1 MKPSFHRVAA
11 VILPLL
17 AFTQARAEDAELN
30 VYNWADYIGKNT
42 IAEFEQQTG
51 IKVTYDTFDSD
62 PELEAKVMAGGAGYD
77 VVTTAT
83 NYFGRQIKAGVY
95 QELDKSKLPNWKN
108 LDPAILAKEALFD
121 PGNAHAMPYFHGTN
135 GFAYNVQ
142 MIKARMPDAPVDSL
156 DMLFKPEVV
165 AKFADCGVTLLD
177 SPKDVLQ
184 LALAYIHLDPN
195 SQNPADFKA
204 AEAMLMKVRPYIRAF
219 DSVQYLA
226 GLPNG
231 ETCIAMAWS
240 GDFAISSMK
249 AKAAGLPVHLAY
261 TVPKEGANGW
271 YDAMLIPRSAP
282 HPEAAHRFLDFM
294 MDPKVIAEVTN
305 EIHYANDNAASRQY
319 VDKAVLDDPSFYPT
333 PDMEKRLFPTLMDKK
348 PEIERLRTRI
358 WTQIKTGV

>member
-1 MKPSFHRVAA
+1 MWIRFLGPLAAALLALPVAA
-11 VILPLL
+11 
-17 AFTQARAEDAELN
+17 AAEDTQLN
-30 VYNWADYIGKNT
+30 VYNWSEYIGKNT
-42 IAEFEQQTG
+42 IAEFEKATG
-51 IKVTYDTFDSD
+51 IKVTYDTYDSD
-62 PELEAKVMAGGAGYD
+62 DAVEAKLMTGGPGYD
-77 VVTTAT
+77 IVVTTT
-83 NYFGRQIKAGVY
+83 SYFGREIQGGVFLK
-95 QELDKSKLPNWKN
+95 LDKTRLPNWKN
-108 LDPAILAKEALFD
+108 LDPASLAAEDAFD
-121 PGNAHAMPYFHGTN
+121 PGNQYAVPYLRGTN
-135 GFAYNVQ
+135 GFIYDTEK
-142 MIKARMPDAPVDSL
+142 IKARMPDAPVDSL